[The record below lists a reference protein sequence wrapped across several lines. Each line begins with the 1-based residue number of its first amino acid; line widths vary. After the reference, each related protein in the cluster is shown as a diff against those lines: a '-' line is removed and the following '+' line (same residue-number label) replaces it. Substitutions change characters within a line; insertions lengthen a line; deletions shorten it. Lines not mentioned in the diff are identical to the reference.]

1 MWASCFI
8 FLKQYSVFVNLSLNV
23 FLVHTVCLL
32 VDWKDFKLFTGEL
45 AVGSSPVLGLL
56 EVSNLGEPQITP
68 ATSLLP
74 RGQVL
79 CSALEE
85 PVIWAC
91 PLKDGLYFCFDTG
104 VQLAHQE
111 PS

>member
-56 EVSNLGEPQITP
+56 EVSNPKPQNPTFNWVLDVLIVPLCQSKNKGHLSTGMP
-68 ATSLLP
+68 KSQALP
-74 RGQVL
+74 EQILVFVHHNPQ
-79 CSALEE
+79 S
-85 PVIWAC
+85 
-91 PLKDGLYFCFDTG
+91 K
-104 VQLAHQE
+104 
-111 PS
+111 